1 MTNFLAGHYIHS
13 GYIGTLS
20 SGKKMWF
27 PSAFG
32 YFRYILKDGTVSPKS
47 IQDFYFSEEQTE
59 RRRLHRMACRA
70 RRSLRGVG

>member
-1 MTNFLAGHYIHS
+1 MTNFLAGHHTPS

-20 SGKKMWF
+20 TGKKIRF
-27 PSAFG
+27 PSVFG
-32 YFRYILKDGTVSPKS
+32 YFRYILKDGTANPKM

-70 RRSLRGVG
+70 RRSLRGKV